1 MRMNIQMLT
10 GFIALIREIL
20 RQPGIKKYNTKKKRL
35 RNILMINFL
44 LMFLGFAVMTEQAI
58 IQSNAKYK
66 TQSEILSRDKLIEEM
81 ERDLYLKKL
90 SESLSNDTPP

>member
-1 MRMNIQMLT
+1 MNIQMLT

-20 RQPGIKKYNTKKKRL
+20 RQPGIKKHNTKKNRL

-66 TQSEILSRDKLIEEM
+66 IQSEILARDKIIEEM
-81 ERDLYLKKL
+81 ERDLYMKKL
-90 SESLSNDTPP
+90 GESLPDNTTP